1 MPSLM
6 EDGDPGRRKARG
18 LDPVWYAMSKLRRAQ
33 YEECIKLCS
42 DVLEENQL
50 DQVSGKQTR
59 MLMESPC

>member
-1 MPSLM
+1 
-6 EDGDPGRRKARG
+6 
-18 LDPVWYAMSKLRRAQ
+18 MSKLRRAQ